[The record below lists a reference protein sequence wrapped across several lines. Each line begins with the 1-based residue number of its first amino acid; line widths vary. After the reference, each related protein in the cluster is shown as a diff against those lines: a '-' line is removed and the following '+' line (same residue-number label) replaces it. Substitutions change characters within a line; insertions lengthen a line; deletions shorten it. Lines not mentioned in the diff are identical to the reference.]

1 MLDNEAVTDAPF
13 WYSQDQS

>member
-1 MLDNEAVTDAPF
+1 MLDNEAVIDAPF